1 MKYTFKYIATL
12 ALGCSLSFTSCS
24 DSWLETTSTQAADG
38 ETLFATT
45 DNVKL
50 AINGICRSMVQQHG
64 AYGQMF
70 NGEGTMKLL
79 YGEYPGQDL
88 FFSYM
93 APGWSPIMNNE
104 ALITQNESSIYTSYP
119 WYYYYLII
127 GNANAVI
134 ARVDKA
140 EGTQEEKDFL
150 KAEALTFRAYSFF
163 RLQEIYCQPW
173 IRSNEGATQGVVLR
187 TEEVSQAGQDTDMPL
202 STLAQTYKQI
212 YDDLDEAIRLYESS
226 GLTRDDIYWDA
237 TSSVCFPDKEVA
249 HAIYARVALTK
260 GDYSKA
266 LSEAELAMNG
276 HDLMDNGNYYS
287 GFCNPNDEWI
297 WGVYNDTSETIWY
310 FGWQLFMACN
320 GYYSNYGVQ
329 IAISRELAESFP
341 DTDIRKGLFLTESTF
356 MPNGG
361 GDLYYEENGGI
372 VSDYVETSG
381 DDGMFKFNTQE
392 GYNAYIKANQYV
404 KNTVPAAADQLYA
417 YAALKFQATGQP
429 AVGCQPIFRS
439 SEMLLIMA
447 EANYHLDNTGEE
459 AQKNLVALNADSG
472 RDAAYT
478 CDKTGDDLL
487 NEIKKYRRLELWGEG
502 FSWFDCKRWGA
513 PVVRKGIAEEGN
525 FSSYISGQYGIDEN
539 GNVDDD
545 FWMWILPSDE
555 TDYNS
560 GIKLK

>member
-163 RLQEIYCQPW
+163 RLRRFIA
-173 IRSNEGATQGVVLR
+173 NLGFAVTKVLPK
-187 TEEVSQAGQDTDMPL
+187 A
-202 STLAQTYKQI
+202 
-212 YDDLDEAIRLYESS
+212 
-226 GLTRDDIYWDA
+226 WC
-237 TSSVCFPDKEVA
+237 SVQKKSAKPDK
-249 HAIYARVALTK
+249 
-260 GDYSKA
+260 
-266 LSEAELAMNG
+266 
-276 HDLMDNGNYYS
+276 
-287 GFCNPNDEWI
+287 
-297 WGVYNDTSETIWY
+297 
-310 FGWQLFMACN
+310 
-320 GYYSNYGVQ
+320 
-329 IAISRELAESFP
+329 
-341 DTDIRKGLFLTESTF
+341 IRICRFLPWHKPTNKSMMT
-356 MPNGG
+356 
-361 GDLYYEENGGI
+361 
-372 VSDYVETSG
+372 
-381 DDGMFKFNTQE
+381 
-392 GYNAYIKANQYV
+392 
-404 KNTVPAAADQLYA
+404 
-417 YAALKFQATGQP
+417 
-429 AVGCQPIFRS
+429 
-439 SEMLLIMA
+439 
-447 EANYHLDNTGEE
+447 
-459 AQKNLVALNADSG
+459 
-472 RDAAYT
+472 
-478 CDKTGDDLL
+478 
-487 NEIKKYRRLELWGEG
+487 
-502 FSWFDCKRWGA
+502 
-513 PVVRKGIAEEGN
+513 
-525 FSSYISGQYGIDEN
+525 
-539 GNVDDD
+539 
-545 FWMWILPSDE
+545 
-555 TDYNS
+555 
-560 GIKLK
+560 